1 MIQILMKKVMKMIAR
16 KSNNNLL
23 SSCINPLRISINN
36 NQLLRSHKQAS
47 LKNHNKRIMRSNWFK
62 VNLINKRV
70 EIQVNQANLTSQ
82 KHPKSINI
90 NQVSNKEAQR
100 VKIKRRETRTKIKT
114 NKRTDGV
121 DLLMIK
127 MCLF

>member
-1 MIQILMKKVMKMIAR
+1 
-16 KSNNNLL
+16 
-23 SSCINPLRISINN
+23 
-36 NQLLRSHKQAS
+36 
-47 LKNHNKRIMRSNWFK
+47 MRSNRFK